1 MSERAPAVWFLHMMF
16 CCRFPELDN
25 LFYALIVFDREQF
38 FEKYEDGRSLGVS
51 VVTIGTILV
60 GLCVQQVIASALVH
74 DFDSSVYVPQI
85 MQRRDLV
92 PYSSEDLDRE
102 VLKAPSKKCSVLISC
117 CNRSSR
123 TSSI

>member
-1 MSERAPAVWFLHMMF
+1 MF

-60 GLCVQQVIASALVH
+60 GLCVQQVITSALVH
-74 DFDSSVYVPQI
+74 GFDSSVYVPQI

-102 VLKAPSKKCSVLISC
+102 VLKAPSKCSVLISC